1 MVIREGD
8 VEDPQRG
15 SFEQL
20 RMILHRMQT
29 ASLCPDDRPI
39 AFAV

>member
-1 MVIREGD
+1 LL
-8 VEDPQRG
+8 
-15 SFEQL
+15 EQL

-39 AFAV
+39 AFAVSKSCRENIVVIGA